1 VFRIFFGWGDAA
13 PEDEAS
19 RVEERPETKAS
30 DEGVPAVMFVP
41 AAILILLG
49 IAICG
54 IPQLRSSAEAAGRLF
69 TDQSTYQK
77 AVMDNV
83 QPAKPD
89 LAPAEE
95 LTSSIVRGCSA
106 GVLALLLALATVFR
120 TTLGKAFD
128 FTRALEL
135 GYGRLRELH
144 SGHPGDYVAWVSF
157 GTAVV
162 GAMFAWLLR

>member
-1 VFRIFFGWGDAA
+1 
-13 PEDEAS
+13 
-19 RVEERPETKAS
+19 
-30 DEGVPAVMFVP
+30 MFLP
-41 AAILILLG
+41 AALLILLG
-49 IAICG
+49 IAIAG

-69 TDQSTYQK
+69 TDQSAYEQ

-95 LTSSIVRGCSA
+95 LTSSVIRGCAA
-106 GVLALLLALATVFR
+106 GFLALLLALATVFR
-120 TTLGKAFD
+120 TTLGRAFD

-157 GTAVV
+157 GTAIV
-162 GAMFAWLLR
+162 GAVFVWLLR